1 MAKLKT
7 DKKNGDCLGT
17 GRRKTAVVRV
27 RMRPGTGKILVND
40 RPFEEYFLTDAER
53 RFVKETLS
61 DAGLTDKVDLKIRAS
76 GGGTMAQAQACV
88 MGLGRA
94 MLAFNGELE
103 TLVREKSFLTRD
115 SRMKERKHYGLRGAR
130 RGTQFSKR

>member
-1 MAKLKT
+1 MAQAKT
-7 DKKNGDCLGT
+7 DKRNGDALGT

-27 RMRPGTGKILVND
+27 RMKAGNGAITVNQ
-40 RPFEEYFLTDAER
+40 RPFEEYFLIDAER
-53 RFVKETLS
+53 RFIRETLAE
-61 DAGLTDKVDLKIRAS
+61 AGLTGKVDVSIRAS
-76 GGGTMAQAQACV
+76 GGGTKSQAEACV

-94 MLAFNGELE
+94 MLAFNPELA
-103 TLVREKSFLTRD
+103 THVREKSLLTRD